1 MPKNFLKILFYILP
15 VIIMSSCI
23 SSRKVNYMQKP
34 DLFIPAYKDS
44 LNFEDY
50 KLRKGDRLYV
60 KVYSTNEKTNS
71 LFNGGNNMRT
81 TATTTTRGGS
91 TDELYTYLIEEDGTV
106 VFPMVGEILLEGL
119 TVREATT
126 ALEKAIEPLFRFSTV
141 EIKIAER
148 YFSIIGNSGN
158 GLIQIPKE
166 KINIFQ
172 ALAMA
177 GDIGLYGDKSKIRI
191 LRETANGTVIK
202 TFDVRSADIINS
214 EYFYVEP
221 NDVIY
226 VQNLDEQFFS
236 VTNLPSL
243 FSTIV
248 STFSFGV
255 FIYNLFVPAS
265 TQ

>member
-1 MPKNFLKILFYILP
+1 
-15 VIIMSSCI
+15 
-23 SSRKVNYMQKP
+23 
-34 DLFIPAYKDS
+34 
-44 LNFEDY
+44 
-50 KLRKGDRLYV
+50 
-60 KVYSTNEKTNS
+60 
-71 LFNGGNNMRT
+71 
-81 TATTTTRGGS
+81 
-91 TDELYTYLIEEDGTV
+91 
-106 VFPMVGEILLEGL
+106 
-119 TVREATT
+119 
-126 ALEKAIEPLFRFSTV
+126 V

-236 VTNLPSL
+236 VTNLPGL